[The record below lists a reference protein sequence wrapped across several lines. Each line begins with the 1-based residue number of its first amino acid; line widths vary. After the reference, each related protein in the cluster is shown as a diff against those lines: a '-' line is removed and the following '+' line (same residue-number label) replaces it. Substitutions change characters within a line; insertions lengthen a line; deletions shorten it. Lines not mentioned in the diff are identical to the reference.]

1 MPEEIEKGKKEIEVF
16 PFIEGETIDLVVQ
29 SSKWAALRCKWKND
43 PKIRQY
49 SRNMWPRSLDDMK
62 KRLEAVPDGH
72 GHGHIRDYVGFVMYH
87 KRDKRPIGEI
97 GLNRIDWVSR
107 HANIFAMIGE
117 PDYWGKGIVGEAAQL
132 VLKYAFTELNLHK
145 VKAGVFTPNERSL
158 RAAEKLG
165 LNKEAVVKEAMYVD
179 GKYHDIHKWG
189 LTKKEWLEG
198 RK

>member
-1 MPEEIEKGKKEIEVF
+1 MPEEKEKCKEEIEVF
-16 PFIEGETIDLVVQ
+16 PFIEGKIIDLVAQ
-29 SSKWAALRCKWKND
+29 NSKWAELICKWRND
-43 PKIRQY
+43 PNVRHY
-49 SRNMWPRSLDDMK
+49 SRNAWPRSLGDVK
-62 KRLEAVPDGH
+62 KRFETIQDEFGH
-72 GHGHIRDYVGFVMYH
+72 TRDYVGFIIYH
-87 KRDKRPIGEI
+87 KCDKRPIGEI

-117 PDYWGKGIVGEAAQL
+117 PEYLGKGIVGEAAQL

-145 VKAGVFTPNERSL
+145 IKAGVFTPNERSL

-189 LTKKEWLEG
+189 LTKEEWL
-198 RK
+198 KKN

>member
-1 MPEEIEKGKKEIEVF
+1 MSEEKESSKGEIEVF
-16 PFIEGETIDLVVQ
+16 PFIEGKIIDLVAQ
-29 SSKWAALRCKWKND
+29 NSKWAELKCKWRND
-43 PKIRQY
+43 PKVRQY
-49 SRNMWPRSLDDMK
+49 SRNAWPRSLDDVK
-62 KRLEAVPDGH
+62 KRFEAVPDRH
-72 GHGHIRDYVGFVMYH
+72 TRDSVGFIIYH
-87 KRDKRPIGEI
+87 KRDKRPIGDI

-117 PDYWGKGIVGEAAQL
+117 PEYWGKGIVGEAAQL

-165 LNKEAVVKEAMYVD
+165 LNKEAVTKEAIYVD

-189 LTKKEWLEG
+189 LTKKEWLE
-198 RK
+198 KNKTV

>member
-1 MPEEIEKGKKEIEVF
+1 MTDVKENKEDEMEVF
-16 PFIEGETIDLVVQ
+16 PFIEGETIDLVAGN
-29 SSKWAALRCKWKND
+29 SKWVPLVCKWQND
-43 PKIRQY
+43 PRVRKY
-49 SRNMWPRSLDDMK
+49 ARNMWPRSLDDVK
-62 KRLEAVPDGH
+62 KRFETVPDGH
-72 GHGHIRDYVGFVMYH
+72 GHIRDHVGFIIYH

-97 GLNRIDWVSR
+97 GLNRIDWVNR
-107 HANIFAMIGE
+107 HANIFAQIGE
-117 PDYWGKGIVGEAAQL
+117 TEYWGKGIVGEAAQL

-165 LNKEAVVKEAMYVD
+165 LNKEAVVKEAIYVG